1 METQTIFAVA
11 LIVLVMISALQ
22 SIEITNIKNSLSGTV
37 QQSEEKTQAAPA
49 QATQAQLPSNLQ
61 QLPQQIGGC

>member
-37 QQSEEKTQAAPA
+37 QQSAAPQTQTAPA
-49 QATQAQLPSNLQ
+49 QTQLPSNLQ